1 MLVVTVIINTS
12 FSYKMSYL
20 LLALLFVL
28 FLLVNSEILVLF
40 ELYRYR
46 YNPVD
51 LLIKNPNISMYNQTN
66 HSSRKVTL
74 YI

>member
-1 MLVVTVIINTS
+1 MLVVIVIINTL

-40 ELYRYR
+40 ELYRY
-46 YNPVD
+46 NPVD
-51 LLIKNPNISMYNQTN
+51 LLLRNETMGRFNGSGSGTVNIFN
-66 HSSRKVTL
+66 
-74 YI
+74 I